1 MTSIVNI
8 VRSNTPISAQRLR
21 DKLINSAVALAS
33 VPHPVDVTLRRVA
46 DMHGVPLSEVQQIFP
61 DYRALID
68 AAKAYLRQMF
78 VDFMP
83 APNAEGFD
91 GALTEVIIHFAKFST
106 ANAQICR
113 AMCNLF
119 ALSPDVSDT
128 HANPVFEIL
137 SALILREAPGV
148 SEWVRVTRSLAILSA
163 LHGYAHLCTA
173 GVLSHLST
181 PVKDHLAVALAS
193 HIVAGIGDSLHSG
206 QGLAIAPHHIV
217 GPLDLSH
224 VPRAMHFPHTTC
236 EEAKMALFR
245 GAVEIAINRGVDMV
259 TFDDAAAQA
268 GLTMEQ
274 ARCLV
279 TPDEPLQL
287 QLERYM
293 NFLVA
298 GAVRKQMKE
307 SAGSG
312 PLLAQGK
319 ANSLGYVAFALTDP
333 VGIDVFTE
341 VCSGSIIT
349 TNFASGDSHFEQG
362 EAFEILVKLVRDLI
376 VEGNGPQ
383 EAWALYE
390 STLVLWCVAHG
401 LAHGLSSGPM
411 HGLPLDLKMDICGP
425 VLDLNLEGFIKRLDL
440 DLAGAIRQEIVR
452 R

>member
-1 MTSIVNI
+1 MTSIVII

-46 DMHGVPLSEVQQIFP
+46 DMHGVHINEVRQIFP
-61 DYRALID
+61 DDRALID

-91 GALTEVIIHFAKFST
+91 EALTEVIIHFAKFST

-119 ALSPDVSDT
+119 ALSPDITDT
-128 HANPVFEIL
+128 HANPVYETL
-137 SALILREAPGV
+137 NALILREAPGV

-173 GVLSHLST
+173 GVLRHLST

-206 QGLAIAPHHIV
+206 CGLVIEPHHIV
-217 GPLDLSH
+217 GPLDLSP
-224 VPRAMHFPHTTC
+224 VPSAKSFPRANC

-268 GLTMEQ
+268 GLTMER

-279 TPDEPLQL
+279 TPDEPLHL

-293 NFLVA
+293 NSLVA
-298 GAVRKQMKE
+298 GAIRKQMNE
-307 SAGSG
+307 AAGSSS
-312 PLLAQGK
+312 LLAQGK

-333 VGIDVFTE
+333 VGLDVFTE

-349 TNFASGDSHFEQG
+349 TNFASGNSHFEQD

-376 VEGNGPQ
+376 VEGGGPQ

-390 STLVLWCVAHG
+390 STLVLWCVCHG
-401 LAHGLSSGPM
+401 LAHGVSGGPM
-411 HGLPLDLKMDICGP
+411 HRLPLKVKIDIAGP
-425 VLDLNLEGFIKRLDL
+425 VMDLNLEGFIKRLEL
-440 DLAGAIRQEIVR
+440 DLPGAVREEIVR